1 MQRSETF
8 VGSIR
13 NHLMRQAFGFVLF
26 ASLLAL
32 VPKKALAR
40 VEYRPVLAAL
50 YANSM
55 NSMNAC
61 LFCHP
66 NKNKRFRNEY
76 GKTLAK
82 QLGGAKR
89 VKDEL
94 VVKAAMLAIETN
106 FPELAAAHANDLRAG
121 HFETH
126 YKPSKVEGELAVEA
140 NYFLWIPEGVTK
152 LRGIIVHQ
160 HGCGDG
166 AEKGGVTAS
175 HDLHWQ
181 ALARK
186 WDCALMG
193 SSYRAKGESCRL
205 WCDPRKGSN
214 KTFLRA
220 IDDFVKQSHHKELTE
235 VPWCLWGHSGGAFW
249 SSLMQTDFPERI
261 AAIWLRSGTAF
272 GYWEKGEIEK
282 PVIPDAAYQIPVMC
296 NPGAKERDD
305 ERFRV
310 AWDGGMD
317 MFKAYRAEGAPIGF
331 APDPNTAH
339 ECGDSRYLAIP
350 FFDACLAQRLPESD
364 TASQKLK
371 PVRPN
376 ESWLVSP
383 LGMDIAPAGKYEGN
397 PGESVWLPNESFA
410 KSFLEYSRTG
420 STTDTT
426 PPPAPY
432 HLSVQ
437 KSYRTAPTT
446 LTWQAEADFE
456 SGIRQF
462 IILKDGVELLQ
473 FPEEPENRFGRPLF
487 QGMSY
492 HDTPAEP
499 LVEMKIV
506 FPRLEIPAGSK
517 LQVIAVNSVQLKSSP
532 SEPVVVHR

>member
-1 MQRSETF
+1 
-8 VGSIR
+8 
-13 NHLMRQAFGFVLF
+13 MRQTFGFVVLV
-26 ASLLAL
+26 AAL
-32 VPKKALAR
+32 VFAPERVSAR
-40 VEYRPVLAAL
+40 VEYFDVLTTL
-50 YANSM
+50 YPDAKPLFPRDRDAQKKYS
-55 NSMNAC
+55 
-61 LFCHP
+61 FCHSR
-66 NKNKRFRNEY
+66 KLKRFRNEF
-76 GKTLAK
+76 GAALLK
-82 QLGGAKR
+82 QLGEKKVTDKLR
-89 VKDEL
+89 I
-94 VVKAAMLAIETN
+94 KAAVLAIEKD

-126 YKPSKVEGELAVEA
+126 YEPSTEQGELAVEA

-214 KTFLRA
+214 KAFLQA
-220 IDDFVKQSHHKELTE
+220 IGDFVEQSHHKELAE

-249 SSLMQTDFPERI
+249 SSLMQTEFPERI
-261 AAIWLRSGTAF
+261 VAIWLRSGTAF

-282 PVIPDAAYQIPVMC
+282 PVIPETAYQIPVMC

-305 ERFRV
+305 DRFRV

-317 MFKAYRAEGAPIGF
+317 MFKAYRSKGAPIGF

-350 FFDACLAQRLPESD
+350 FFDACLAQRLPKADAPTRTLRAVWSE
-364 TASQKLK
+364 
-371 PVRPN
+371 

-383 LGMDIAPAGKYEGN
+383 LGTDAAPAGKF
-397 PGESVWLPNESFA
+397 PGDPKAAVWLPNEAFA
-410 KSFLEYSRTG
+410 KSFLEYTEHG
-420 STTDTT
+420 SATDTT
-426 PPPAPY
+426 PPPVPH
-432 HLSVQ
+432 HLAIVKGYSPATV
-437 KSYRTAPTT
+437 T

-456 SGIRQF
+456 SGLQQF
-462 IILKDGVELLQ
+462 IILRDGVEMLK

-492 HDTPAEP
+492 HDTPTEP
-499 LVEMKIV
+499 LQEMKLV
-506 FPRLEIPAGSK
+506 FSKTEMPAGSK
-517 LQVIAVNSVQLKSSP
+517 LQVISVNSVQLRSSP
-532 SEPVVVHR
+532 SKVVVVP